1 MKYVIIGNSAAAV
14 GCIEGIRLN
23 DSQGEIVV
31 ISSEPYHT
39 YSRPLISYLLLGKT
53 DENRMKY
60 RSDNFYQINNC
71 TTLLGATVEK
81 INSDK
86 KCVMLTDGQEISYDK
101 LLVATGSR
109 SFVPPI
115 SGLETVKNKFS
126 FMTLDDAKA
135 LDSVLNSDSRVLIMG
150 AGLIGLKC
158 AEGILHKVKSLT
170 VVDLADHILPSI
182 LDNDGSEMVQKHLEN
197 LGISFVL
204 GDAVAQFNGNTA
216 TLKSGKQVTFDV
228 LVVAVGVRPNTN
240 LVSDIGGN
248 VGRGIITDEC
258 CRTSVDDIFAA
269 GDCSESFDISC
280 DQNRILA
287 ILPNAYLQGF
297 CAGKTMTGHK
307 ETFENAIPMNSIG
320 FLGLHVMTAGSYN
333 GDVYVD
339 NKNGSYKKL
348 FFKDNLLKGF
358 IIIGDVARTGIY
370 TSLIRDKISLSSID
384 FDLIKE
390 KPQLMAFSKNERKKM
405 LAN

>member
-1 MKYVIIGNSAAAV
+1 
-14 GCIEGIRLN
+14 LN
-23 DSQGEIVV
+23 DKESEIVI

-60 RSDNFYQINNC
+60 RPDDFYETNNC

-81 INSDK
+81 IDSDK
-86 KCVMLTDGQEISYDK
+86 KCVILTDGQEISYDK

-115 SGLETVKNKFS
+115 KGLETVDSKFS

-135 LDSVLNSDSRVLIMG
+135 LDSAINPDSRVLIMG

-158 AEGILHKVKSLT
+158 AEGIMHKVKALT
-170 VVDLADHILPSI
+170 VVDLADHVLPSI
-182 LDNDGSEMVQKHLEN
+182 LDNDGSAMVQNHLES
-197 LGISFVL
+197 LGISFIL
-204 GDAVAQFNGNTA
+204 GDAVAQFDGNTA
-216 TLKSGKQVTFDV
+216 TLKSGNQVAFDV

-240 LVSDIGGN
+240 LMSDIGGN

-258 CRTSVDDIFAA
+258 GRTSVDDIFAA

-280 DQNRILA
+280 DQRRILA
-287 ILPNAYLQGF
+287 ILPNAYMQGF
-297 CAGKTMTGHK
+297 CAGKAMTGHEK
-307 ETFENAIPMNSIG
+307 TFENAIPMNSIG
-320 FLGLHVMTAGSYN
+320 FLGLHVMTAGSYD
-333 GDVYVD
+333 GEIYVD
-339 NKNGSYKKL
+339 NKSGNYKKL
-348 FFKDNLLKGF
+348 FFKDDLLKGF

-370 TSLIRDKISLSSID
+370 TSLIRDKTPLSSIN

-390 KPQLMAFSKNERKKM
+390 KPQLMAFSKNERSKM
-405 LAN
+405 LAK